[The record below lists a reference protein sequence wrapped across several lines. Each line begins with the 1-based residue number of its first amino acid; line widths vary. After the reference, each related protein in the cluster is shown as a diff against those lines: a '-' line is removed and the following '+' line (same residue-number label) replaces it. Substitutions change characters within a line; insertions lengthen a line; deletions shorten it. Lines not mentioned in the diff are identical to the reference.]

1 MSGFPVN
8 HFNWLPRPSFLESS
22 AAWRAR
28 QQAFRQDFEANTS
41 AVWSTFTQTNA
52 DFATGM
58 SSIAASTAVK
68 RLQDAADA
76 KNAQNAADAQNA
88 VDLSV

>member
-1 MSGFPVN
+1 MSGFQVK
-8 HFNWLPRPSFLESS
+8 HFNWLPRPTALQ
-22 AAWRAR
+22 AAETWRAR
-28 QQAFRQDFEANTS
+28 QQAARQDFEANTS
-41 AVWSTFTQTNA
+41 AAWSVFTQTNA
-52 DFATGM
+52 DLATGM

-76 KNAQNAADAQNA
+76 KNAQNAQDANS